1 MKKILS
7 IISIV
12 LLFCAVTM
20 KIYAQNDFIKA
31 IKTCDSYSQ
40 DGAIEHNGEVFNI
53 RITLDKAKDNKCI
66 YREKIYQ
73 DKKYQMLT
81 CEFNQ
86 TQQDFIANSMTR
98 FSDMF
103 KKQIAKNRIFEAKLT
118 TNGEVF
124 QKYLAN
130 PQYCKITHSK
140 K

>member
-20 KIYAQNDFIKA
+20 KIYAQSDFIKA
-31 IKTCDSYSQ
+31 IKTCESYSQ
-40 DGAIEHNGEVFNI
+40 DGAIEHDGEVFNI

-73 DKKYQMLT
+73 V
-81 CEFNQ
+81 
-86 TQQDFIANSMTR
+86 DFIANSMTR

>member
-7 IISIV
+7 FTLIAVLTLVLSIK
-12 LLFCAVTM
+12 T
-20 KIYAQNDFIKA
+20 IAQSTFSKA
-31 IKTCDSYSQ
+31 IKTCESYSQ
-40 DGAIEHNGEVFNI
+40 DGSIMHNGEKFNVL
-53 RITLDKAKDNKCI
+53 ITLDKAKNDKCI
-66 YREKIYQ
+66 YKEKIYQ

-86 TQQDFIANSMTR
+86 TQQDFIADSMTR
-98 FSDMF
+98 FNDMF
-103 KKQIAKNRIFEAKLT
+103 KKEIAKNRIFEAKLT

-124 QKYLAN
+124 QKYLVN

>member
-1 MKKILS
+1 
-7 IISIV
+7 
-12 LLFCAVTM
+12 
-20 KIYAQNDFIKA
+20 
-31 IKTCDSYSQ
+31 
-40 DGAIEHNGEVFNI
+40 
-53 RITLDKAKDNKCI
+53 
-66 YREKIYQ
+66 
-73 DKKYQMLT
+73 MLT

-103 KKQIAKNRIFEAKLT
+103 KKQIEKNRIFEAKLT